1 VANMANPTICATVNN
16 TLSGTIDETLR
27 GTVPGTGSKILKIS
41 DNSKKNKKICQFY
54 PFLIF

>member
-1 VANMANPTICATVNN
+1 MANPTICATVNN